1 MAQREQHERVKKMDR
16 WAGKL
21 LGHKAVVVA
30 MLGVIAMA
38 SGLAMANLGG
48 GAGGV
53 SFERT
58 DGSGSLVEPGSGDAS
73 SGKTS
78 EGSSTKA
85 SAAAEVYV
93 DVDGAVVSPGVYRLK
108 DGARVAQ
115 AIDAAGGLAP
125 EADVMGLNRASKVID
140 GQKIHVPTVGE
151 QRASI
156 AEAGV
161 DGGASASSGVSGAK
175 A

>member
-16 WAGKL
+16 LADKL
-21 LGHKAVVVA
+21 FGHKAVVVA
-30 MLGVIAMA
+30 ILVVIAMA

-58 DGSGSLVEPGSGDAS
+58 DGTGSLVEPGSGDAS

-78 EGSSTKA
+78 EGSSPKA

-93 DVDGAVVSPGVYRLK
+93 DVDGAVVSPGSKTGRGWLRRLTPP
-108 DGARVAQ
+108 
-115 AIDAAGGLAP
+115 AGWRPRLTLRGLIGHLRSLM
-125 EADVMGLNRASKVID
+125 DKKSMF
-140 GQKIHVPTVGE
+140 
-151 QRASI
+151 QR
-156 AEAGV
+156 
-161 DGGASASSGVSGAK
+161 
-175 A
+175 

>member
-58 DGSGSLVEPGSGDAS
+58 DGTGSLVEPGSGDAS

-78 EGSSTKA
+78 EGLFELRLLPRRGLCRCRWRRCVARCIS
-85 SAAAEVYV
+85 
-93 DVDGAVVSPGVYRLK
+93 SPGR
-108 DGARVAQ
+108 R
-115 AIDAAGGLAP
+115 AGGSG
-125 EADVMGLNRASKVID
+125 DRCRRRA
-140 GQKIHVPTVGE
+140 
-151 QRASI
+151 
-156 AEAGV
+156 
-161 DGGASASSGVSGAK
+161 GA
-175 A
+175 

>member
-21 LGHKAVVVA
+21 LGHKTVVMAILV
-30 MLGVIAMA
+30 VIAMA

-58 DGSGSLVEPGSGDAS
+58 DGSGTLVEPESGDAS

-78 EGSSTKA
+78 EGSSPKA
-85 SAAAEVYV
+85 SAAAEVY
-93 DVDGAVVSPGVYRLK
+93 
-108 DGARVAQ
+108 
-115 AIDAAGGLAP
+115 I
-125 EADVMGLNRASKVID
+125 ASKTGRGWLRRLMPPAGWRPKQTLRGLIVHPRSLMD
-140 GQKIHVPTVGE
+140 KKFTF
-151 QRASI
+151 QR
-156 AEAGV
+156 
-161 DGGASASSGVSGAK
+161 
-175 A
+175 

>member
-1 MAQREQHERVKKMDR
+1 MAQREQHERVKRMDR
-16 WAGKL
+16 WADKL
-21 LGHKAVVVA
+21 LGHKAVVMAILV
-30 MLGVIAMA
+30 VIAMA

-48 GAGGV
+48 GTGGV

-78 EGSSTKA
+78 EGSSSKA

-115 AIDAAGGLAP
+115 AIDAAGGWVLDELENGHA
-125 EADVMGLNRASKVID
+125 
-140 GQKIHVPTVGE
+140 VPDSSSP
-151 QRASI
+151 ASI
-156 AEAGV
+156 TVPEG
-161 DGGASASSGVSGAK
+161 SFMNMITLNIPE
-175 A
+175 

>member
-30 MLGVIAMA
+30 ILGVIAMA

-58 DGSGSLVEPGSGDAS
+58 DG
-73 SGKTS
+73 
-78 EGSSTKA
+78 
-85 SAAAEVYV
+85 Y
-93 DVDGAVVSPGVYRLK
+93 
-108 DGARVAQ
+108 
-115 AIDAAGGLAP
+115 GL
-125 EADVMGLNRASKVID
+125 
-140 GQKIHVPTVGE
+140 
-151 QRASI
+151 
-156 AEAGV
+156 
-161 DGGASASSGVSGAK
+161 VSGAGIRRCFERK
-175 A
+175 DIRRLFD

>member
-16 WAGKL
+16 LADKL
-21 LGHKAVVVA
+21 FGHKAVVVA
-30 MLGVIAMA
+30 ILVVIAMA

-58 DGSGSLVEPGSGDAS
+58 DGSDSLVEPGSGDAS

-78 EGSSTKA
+78 EGSSSKA

-93 DVDGAVVSPGVYRLK
+93 DVDGPVYTGSKTARGWLRRLMPP
-108 DGARVAQ
+108 
-115 AIDAAGGLAP
+115 AGWRLRQTLRGSIGHLRSSM
-125 EADVMGLNRASKVID
+125 DRRF
-140 GQKIHVPTVGE
+140 TF
-151 QRASI
+151 QR
-156 AEAGV
+156 
-161 DGGASASSGVSGAK
+161 
-175 A
+175 

>member
-16 WAGKL
+16 WADKL
-21 LGHKAVVVA
+21 LGHKAVVMAILV
-30 MLGVIAMA
+30 VIAMA

-48 GAGGV
+48 GTGGV

-78 EGSSTKA
+78 EGSSSKA

-93 DVDGAVVSPGVYRLK
+93 DVDGAVVSPGVYRVK

-115 AIDAAGGLAP
+115 AIDAAGGWRPRQTLRGSIGHP
-125 EADVMGLNRASKVID
+125 RSSMGRRFTFQRWGSSRRPLRKPVLM
-140 GQKIHVPTVGE
+140 VGLPHHW
-151 QRASI
+151 A
-156 AEAGV
+156 
-161 DGGASASSGVSGAK
+161 
-175 A
+175 

>member
-38 SGLAMANLGG
+38 SGLAMANLVG

-58 DGSGSLVEPGSGDAS
+58 DGTGSLVEPGSGDAS

-93 DVDGAVVSPGVYRLK
+93 DVDGAVLSPGYPRRSMPPAGWRPRLTL
-108 DGARVAQ
+108 R
-115 AIDAAGGLAP
+115 GLIGHLRSLM
-125 EADVMGLNRASKVID
+125 DKKSMF
-140 GQKIHVPTVGE
+140 
-151 QRASI
+151 QR
-156 AEAGV
+156 
-161 DGGASASSGVSGAK
+161 
-175 A
+175 

>member
-58 DGSGSLVEPGSGDAS
+58 DGTGSLVEPGSGDAS

-93 DVDGAVVSPGVYRLK
+93 DVDGAVVSPGVYRLQ

-115 AIDAAGGLAP
+115 AIDAAGGWRLRQTLRCSIGHLRSS
-125 EADVMGLNRASKVID
+125 MGRRFTFQRWGSSRRPLRKPVLM
-140 GQKIHVPTVGE
+140 VGLPHHW
-151 QRASI
+151 A
-156 AEAGV
+156 
-161 DGGASASSGVSGAK
+161 
-175 A
+175 

>member
-16 WAGKL
+16 WADKL
-21 LGHKAVVVA
+21 LGHKAVVMAILV
-30 MLGVIAMA
+30 VIAMA

-58 DGSGSLVEPGSGDAS
+58 DGSDSLVEPGSGAAS

-78 EGSSTKA
+78 EDSSSKA
-85 SAAAEVYV
+85 SDAADVYV
-93 DVDGAVVSPGVYRLK
+93 DVDGAVVSPGVYRVK

-115 AIDAAGGLAP
+115 AIDAAGGWVLDELENGHA
-125 EADVMGLNRASKVID
+125 
-140 GQKIHVPTVGE
+140 VPDSSSP
-151 QRASI
+151 ASI
-156 AEAGV
+156 TVPEG
-161 DGGASASSGVSGAK
+161 SFMNMITLNIPE
-175 A
+175 